1 VIIGWG
7 FLSQFRTMVDYKTS
21 TLRFGKSLVTKGQ
34 EKMSFGYSVING
46 VPVVNGALDGQ
57 PVKFLF
63 DTGAPMCNLDPGV
76 ARASIGEKVTR
87 EVMIEG
93 NKLALEFRVKD
104 LAAIKQSLGCS
115 GVIGNNFLDRYE
127 VYFDTVKRIVYL
139 Y

>member
-1 VIIGWG
+1 
-7 FLSQFRTMVDYKTS
+7 
-21 TLRFGKSLVTKGQ
+21 
-34 EKMSFGYSVING
+34 
-46 VPVVNGALDGQ
+46 
-57 PVKFLF
+57 
-63 DTGAPMCNLDPGV
+63 MCNLDPGV

-115 GVIGNNFLDRYE
+115 GVIGNNLLDRYE
-127 VYFDTVKRIVYL
+127 VYFDTAKRIVHL